1 MKRTINISIF
11 KKMAGVIAIL
21 AVASVAV
28 PATAQ
33 NGTEALKVLCL
44 GNSITKHAYA
54 PSVEWYGNWGMA
66 ASKAENDYCHVLQTM
81 LSAYRPGSRVTPLN
95 IADWERNLSLDID
108 SLIGKNVVGKDI
120 VVIRL
125 GENVSDK
132 NAFPDAILRLVRYC
146 KTKAARVV
154 ITGCYWYDAEK
165 ETAIKTA
172 ARTEGIAYIPIS
184 QIYSQSGSQP
194 KVGDVLYDI
203 NGKAYT
209 ISKDFILMHP
219 GDKGMLKIAKSIYA
233 VLGSSDGWTQK
244 VNVHK
249 TSGTTESFSTASI
262 SEINFAE
269 NAGTTGHVAALL
281 ELKAGGKLILAFSE
295 SPKLSFDGDTVEI
308 LSAAQSAK
316 FATADV
322 SRLSFQNTTSI
333 ANVGLGGGIGVNG
346 GMIAARGITPRSTVT
361 VFDTSGMALLKAD
374 TDASGNA
381 SLDTSSLPSGVYI
394 VKAGTASIK
403 FVKQ

>member
-1 MKRTINISIF
+1 MMKRTINISIF

-154 ITGCYWYDAEK
+154 ITG
-165 ETAIKTA
+165 
-172 ARTEGIAYIPIS
+172 
-184 QIYSQSGSQP
+184 
-194 KVGDVLYDI
+194 
-203 NGKAYT
+203 
-209 ISKDFILMHP
+209 
-219 GDKGMLKIAKSIYA
+219 
-233 VLGSSDGWTQK
+233 
-244 VNVHK
+244 
-249 TSGTTESFSTASI
+249 
-262 SEINFAE
+262 
-269 NAGTTGHVAALL
+269 
-281 ELKAGGKLILAFSE
+281 
-295 SPKLSFDGDTVEI
+295 
-308 LSAAQSAK
+308 
-316 FATADV
+316 
-322 SRLSFQNTTSI
+322 
-333 ANVGLGGGIGVNG
+333 
-346 GMIAARGITPRSTVT
+346 
-361 VFDTSGMALLKAD
+361 
-374 TDASGNA
+374 
-381 SLDTSSLPSGVYI
+381 
-394 VKAGTASIK
+394 
-403 FVKQ
+403 